1 MHGATRARMGGVGPM
16 SVPLVMAIPSKGR
29 LKDQVESWLAD
40 CGLSLSFASGERGY
54 LASIE
59 SLEDIQ
65 IRLASAAD
73 IATALMAGDIH
84 LGITGE
90 DLLRE
95 FGDGVGQKALLLMP
109 LGFGRADLVVAAP
122 RSWLDVETMSD
133 LDDVARLYLARTGA
147 RLRVATKYR
156 SQTRAFF
163 AHHAIADYRI
173 VDSAGATEGAP
184 AAGVSELVV
193 DITSSGA
200 TLLANGLKPLSDGL
214 ILRSQAQLAGSL
226 VAQWIPSQT
235 ACARAL
241 IRILEARAKGQSH
254 AFMAWPSVQEQA
266 ARQAIAP
273 FASPDGEAEA
283 GGALVPISDLFA
295 AVAALTG
302 AAIGPVKV
310 GRHTYVFEAS
320 SAASNRLE
328 AAIASRASP

>member
-1 MHGATRARMGGVGPM
+1 MGGVGAM
-16 SVPLVMAIPSKGR
+16 SAPLVMAIPSKGR

-84 LGITGE
+84 LGVTGE

-95 FGDGVGQKALLLMP
+95 FADGLGQKTLLLMP

-122 RSWLDVETMSD
+122 RSWLDVETMAD
-133 LDDVARLYLARTGA
+133 LDDVARLYLARTGG

-163 AHHAIADYRI
+163 AQHAIADYRI

-184 AAGVSELVV
+184 AAGASELIV

-200 TLLANGLKPLSDGL
+200 TLVGNGLKPLSDGL
-214 ILRSQAQLAGSL
+214 ILKSQAQLAGSL

-235 ACARAL
+235 ASARAL
-241 IRILEARAKGQSH
+241 ISILEARARGRSH
-254 AFMAWPSVQEQA
+254 AHLAWPSDQEKA
-266 ARQAIAP
+266 ARRTMTA
-273 FASPDGEAEA
+273 FASADGSLEA
-283 GGALVPISDLFA
+283 GGALVPVGELFA
-295 AVAALTG
+295 AVTTLTG
-302 AAIGPVKV
+302 AGIGPVKV
-310 GRHTYVFEAS
+310 SRHAYVFEAV
-320 SAASNRLE
+320 SAAGDRFE
-328 AAIASRASP
+328 AAIAARDSL